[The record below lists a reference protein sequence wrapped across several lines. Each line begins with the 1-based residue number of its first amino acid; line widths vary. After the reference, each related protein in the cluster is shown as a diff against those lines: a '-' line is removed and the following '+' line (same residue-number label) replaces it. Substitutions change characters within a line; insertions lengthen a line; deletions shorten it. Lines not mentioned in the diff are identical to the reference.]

1 MKIVVAEKISSS
13 AIELLR
19 QEPGWTVLTHD
30 QLNGKL
36 AEQVA
41 DADALI
47 VRSAVQADA
56 ALLEKANRLR
66 VIGRAGIGVD
76 NIDLEAATRKGIA
89 VMNTPGA
96 NAVAVAEHTLGLAL
110 DMARS
115 ISRANQGMH
124 QGKWEKKS
132 LQGSELR
139 GKTMG
144 VIGLGRIGMEVARR
158 ARAFDM
164 KVVGH
169 DPFVTQD
176 AARDAGIELIPLDQ
190 VLAVSDFV
198 SLHMALTPQTANLIN
213 ADSLRKMKKGAHLIN
228 CARGELIDE
237 AALAEAL
244 KSGQIGGAALDVFAH
259 EPLKD
264 SPLMAFENVIATPHI
279 AGSTHEAQEAV
290 GYQIAAQIREYLS
303 RGVIQNAVNVPS
315 VSYEEYVEMQPY
327 IVLSERLGSFLGQ
340 TSAAGLKVISIL
352 YSGAITNWITTLL
365 RNAAVMGVLNVTL
378 AEPANLVNSAA
389 LAETRGI
396 RVRETSKSAHS
407 GGAAANVLTIT
418 LHTDS
423 TQHLARGTVLHGSS
437 PRLLQVD
444 GISIEAPLERNLL
457 FLRNQDVP
465 GVIGRIGSLLG
476 ENQINIANFSLGR
489 EEPAAMTARAGAGS
503 EASSGVRQALAV
515 VHVDEMVPE
524 KVLQQLRKLPA
535 VLEARAVRL

>member
-1 MKIVVAEKISSS
+1 
-13 AIELLR
+13 
-19 QEPGWTVLTHD
+19 
-30 QLNGKL
+30 
-36 AEQVA
+36 
-41 DADALI
+41 
-47 VRSAVQADA
+47 
-56 ALLEKANRLR
+56 
-66 VIGRAGIGVD
+66 
-76 NIDLEAATRKGIA
+76 
-89 VMNTPGA
+89 
-96 NAVAVAEHTLGLAL
+96 
-110 DMARS
+110 
-115 ISRANQGMH
+115 
-124 QGKWEKKS
+124 
-132 LQGSELR
+132 
-139 GKTMG
+139 
-144 VIGLGRIGMEVARR
+144 
-158 ARAFDM
+158 
-164 KVVGH
+164 
-169 DPFVTQD
+169 
-176 AARDAGIELIPLDQ
+176 
-190 VLAVSDFV
+190 
-198 SLHMALTPQTANLIN
+198 
-213 ADSLRKMKKGAHLIN
+213 
-228 CARGELIDE
+228 
-237 AALAEAL
+237 
-244 KSGQIGGAALDVFAH
+244 
-259 EPLKD
+259 
-264 SPLMAFENVIATPHI
+264 
-279 AGSTHEAQEAV
+279 
-290 GYQIAAQIREYLS
+290 
-303 RGVIQNAVNVPS
+303 VIQNAVNVPS

-340 TSAAGLKVISIL
+340 TSAAGLKEISIQ
-352 YSGAITNWITTLL
+352 YTGAITNWKTTLL

-489 EEPAAMTARAGAGS
+489 EEPAAMTARAGGGS

-535 VLEARAVRL
+535 VLEARAVQL